1 MALLLDEIAATVT
14 GAGLTNVSCAS
25 PERHHAV
32 NPVAPFDV
40 DAATRVHRGQQGTK
54 TRHHPGKDARLA
66 ASKSA
71 LNVLRAPKMRRTN
84 NI

>member
-1 MALLLDEIAATVT
+1 MAPLLDEIAATVT

-32 NPVAPFDV
+32 NPAAPC
-40 DAATRVHRGQQGTK
+40 DA
-54 TRHHPGKDARLA
+54 DARA
-66 ASKSA
+66 
-71 LNVLRAPKMRRTN
+71 RKMRRTN